1 LVSVWVLVRVNVKVR
16 GICFFSRGSALLSEI
31 RAVETPAAE
40 RQPKHRVSHL
50 PSVSVCQLLYIP
62 LSLETVPVS
71 SLIYGYAGVKIFI
84 KQGLLGQLTASF
96 LVRMSEKSK
105 KTYGNFS
112 DYGSIYLV
120 DMVLIRTYNVLISFK
135 SSL

>member
-1 LVSVWVLVRVNVKVR
+1 M
-16 GICFFSRGSALLSEI
+16 FFSRGSALLSEV
-31 RAVETPAAE
+31 RAVETPAAS

-62 LSLETVPVS
+62 LSLEGVPVS

-96 LVRMSEKSK
+96 LVQMSEKSK
-105 KTYGNFS
+105 KKLTVISVITAAYILLIWCLYCTYRFQ
-112 DYGSIYLV
+112 
-120 DMVLIRTYNVLISFK
+120 K
-135 SSL
+135 